1 MKIFAYRGVDDKYP
15 ENTMQAFQEAIFA
28 GADGIQLDVHFSR
41 DSKLVVFHDDSESR
55 MIEGVG
61 FVRHHTLAELQS
73 QTFRN
78 FTSKEDVHIPS
89 LEEYLEWAER
99 LPHESIIRMKN
110 DNFLYPG
117 MEEALLETV
126 TRHKLL
132 DRTIFASNRIS
143 SMRIIRDHN
152 SEARLALLVDN
163 PPQNFFDD
171 IGDLN
176 LEAVIVRNMSVKE
189 SFVEECRSREIELWT
204 GVVDRPAALNRLK
217 IFEPK
222 AILSRNVKAIRD
234 YLKNPMPF
242 SKEEMDLAR
251 IIPEEDE
258 KINTMDFTN
267 IKNRFRLGKKKKT
280 SGKLGGVIVS
290 MAISI
295 GASALATYIVMSFLK
310 GFFK

>member
-61 FVRHHTLAELQS
+61 FVRHHTLQELQS
-73 QTFRN
+73 QSFRN

-89 LEEYLEWAER
+89 LEEYLEWAEN

-126 TRHKLL
+126 LRHKLL
-132 DRTIFASNRIS
+132 DRTIFASNRLS
-143 SMRIIRDHN
+143 SMRLIRDHN
-152 SEARLALLVDN
+152 SEARLAIIIEN
-163 PPQNFFDD
+163 PTVSFFDD
-171 IGDLN
+171 NNDLK
-176 LEAVIVRNMSVKE
+176 LEAIIVRNLNIKE
-189 SFVEECRSREIELWT
+189 SFVEECKKRGIELWT
-204 GVVDRPAALNRLK
+204 GVVDRPAALSRLG
-217 IFEPK
+217 IFKPS
-222 AILSRNVKAIRD
+222 LVFSRNVKGLRD
-234 YLKNPMPF
+234 YLKSPF
-242 SKEEMDLAR
+242 PFTQEEMDRAR
-251 IIPEEDE
+251 IIPEKDE
-258 KINTMDFTN
+258 ENKPMDFTN
-267 IKNRFRLGKKKKT
+267 IKKRFKFNRKKKA
-280 SGKLGGVIVS
+280 SAGLGGVLVS

-310 GFFK
+310 SFFK